1 MQLLETS
8 NSILLLEFIEVILH
22 QELVLY
28 DFPSVVLHMT
38 ELSVDLTGVLV
49 GSWLFCIQHSMFGK
63 FYGACSEPVWRFGR
77 RIFYIDPSRAKLI
90 LACQEV
96 LK

>member
-49 GSWLFCIQHSMFGK
+49 GSWLFCIQHSPCLVNFTVHAQSQCGGLDEEYSILIHRGPNS
-63 FYGACSEPVWRFGR
+63 FWH
-77 RIFYIDPSRAKLI
+77 AKR
-90 LACQEV
+90 C
-96 LK
+96 